1 MKKGLLLLIAIGLLA
16 VGGIVFFSWSDTSG
30 DKNTITFG
38 ATAGDFSDIVTE
50 SLKPQLEAEGY
61 QVRLVQFTDYV
72 QPNIALA
79 EGRLHANIF
88 QHKPYLEQFIAQK
101 GLKLTPIVQV
111 PTGPLGLYAGK
122 KKTLAE
128 ATDGISVAVPNDPTN
143 LARALRI
150 LANLKWIELP
160 VGADLFRAS
169 PKDITANPKHANII
183 ELEAAQLPRAAQDVD
198 YAIINANYVVSSGM
212 KLTDALARETNK
224 EHVNWVVVRTEDAGK
239 PFVADIVAALKSP
252 SFKEYANKKF
262 AGYNFPEHWNE

>member
-101 GLKLTPIVQV
+101 GLKLTP
-111 PTGPLGLYAGK
+111 
-122 KKTLAE
+122 KTLLR
-128 ATDGISVAVPNDPTN
+128 TRSM
-143 LARALRI
+143 RI
-150 LANLKWIELP
+150 LSSWKVHSSL
-160 VGADLFRAS
+160 GRHRMR
-169 PKDITANPKHANII
+169 IT
-183 ELEAAQLPRAAQDVD
+183 Q
-198 YAIINANYVVSSGM
+198 SSTPTM
-212 KLTDALARETNK
+212 
-224 EHVNWVVVRTEDAGK
+224 
-239 PFVADIVAALKSP
+239 S
-252 SFKEYANKKF
+252 
-262 AGYNFPEHWNE
+262 